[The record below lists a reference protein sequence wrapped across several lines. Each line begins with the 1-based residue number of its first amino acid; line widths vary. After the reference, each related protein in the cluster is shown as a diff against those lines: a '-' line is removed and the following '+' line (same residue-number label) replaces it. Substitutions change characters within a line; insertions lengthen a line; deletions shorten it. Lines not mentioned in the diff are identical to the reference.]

1 MTKYNQLTQAEH
13 MYVYEKQPLDL
24 ICVKLDISRRTLFY
38 WKKEYNW
45 DKKRFEIEHTK
56 YSFCEELP
64 DFARKM
70 MQKISNNI
78 DKNQKTPPPEIYSF
92 INIIKEIPFV
102 KQYTDSL
109 QQEKIPKQKP
119 TGCLSPDIVHQI
131 EREILGME

>member
-1 MTKYNQLTQAEH
+1 MGRKNAIGIKSGLKSNIQNT
-13 MYVYEKQPLDL
+13 V
-24 ICVKLDISRRTLFY
+24 
-38 WKKEYNW
+38 
-45 DKKRFEIEHTK
+45 
-56 YSFCEELP
+56 FCEELL

-70 MQKISNNI
+70 MQKISNDI

-92 INIIKEIPFV
+92 INILKEIPFV

-119 TGCLSPDIVHQI
+119 TGYLSPDIVHQI